1 MNKTKSMWSSIRK
14 VILVVNFT
22 NLDELTKLRESI
34 KKVGLN
40 IHECVILCNVSD
52 RKEKNILREKN
63 SVVFLNEKEINFFGR
78 VKNVEAIKLFT
89 RKFDLMLIFEDLPK
103 KIEKQMTKL
112 NAKMKVG
119 VNTQNANL
127 AIRLNSNSKSQMHLL
142 EFVKKTLEKIN

>member
-1 MNKTKSMWSSIRK
+1 MNKTKSIWSSIRK

-78 VKNVEAIKLFT
+78 IIGFY
-89 RKFDLMLIFEDLPK
+89 F
-103 KIEKQMTKL
+103 
-112 NAKMKVG
+112 
-119 VNTQNANL
+119 
-127 AIRLNSNSKSQMHLL
+127 
-142 EFVKKTLEKIN
+142 

>member
-1 MNKTKSMWSSIRK
+1 MNKTKSIWSSIRK

-119 VNTQNANL
+119 VNTKNANL
-127 AIRLNSNSKSQMHLL
+127 AIRLKLIRRVRCICLNL
-142 EFVKKTLEKIN
+142 